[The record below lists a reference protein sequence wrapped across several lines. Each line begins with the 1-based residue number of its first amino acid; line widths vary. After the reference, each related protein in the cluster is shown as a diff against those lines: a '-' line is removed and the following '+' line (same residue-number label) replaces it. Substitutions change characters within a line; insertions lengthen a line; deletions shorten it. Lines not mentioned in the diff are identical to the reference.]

1 MSGILCDQVGVGS
14 DRVKSGHN
22 QFRVEVRFRVGSGR
36 VGLSWV
42 TVNFMFR
49 VESDRVEL
57 APVEQGH
64 THFRV
69 GMGQIRFCV

>member
-1 MSGILCDQVGVGS
+1 MSGIMCDRDGVRSG
-14 DRVKSGHN
+14 RVESGHN
-22 QFRVEVRFRVGSGR
+22 QFRVEVGFR